1 MVPSSRPAPV
11 SSANPHSCPRP
22 RRADQLPRQ
31 HPYTLPIPS
40 STLAAILSK
49 TPALSHRAI
58 LRRNSPDTPSRSVC
72 TTSPTD
78 LTSVCSRNW
87 QTDADSPNAEADHPS
102 SGPGFCPGNRPPSPA
117 VYLMEDRRR
126 QDRVRVVHLCHLGGF
141 GRE

>member
-1 MVPSSRPAPV
+1 MSFEDHYEAAFAARPGEEKDC
-11 SSANPHSCPRP
+11 H
-22 RRADQLPRQ
+22 LMKGG
-31 HPYTLPIPS
+31 IPS
-40 STLAAILSK
+40 STPAAILSK